1 MEGSAA
7 AIFSAL
13 VAATTTVEAIPL
25 HDRFNRSSLWWCDT
39 TAAAA
44 AGRFVREELVEGV
57 LVDEVEE
64 DCCCP
69 GRDDKGGGW
78 ELDCEEFILLSV
90 DLQSD
95 CQLSGSG
102 DDTI

>member
-39 TAAAA
+39 TTAAAA
-44 AGRFVREELVEGV
+44 VEGV

-69 GRDDKGGGW
+69 ERDDKGGGW